1 MEDIGNPTLKEV
13 VEQDNPRKEW
23 LVGYV
28 GEKLNPKDGNVTVE
42 MIVGSMLEEFP
53 EFLMVVAE
61 ENWILG
67 YKQAIADVEEGEN
80 LIREEM
86 TNRISKKKKRKKKEK
101 KN

>member
-13 VEQDNPRKEW
+13 VEQDNPMKEW

-28 GEKLNPKDGNVTVE
+28 GEKLNPEDGNVTVE

-80 LIREEM
+80 LIQEEM
-86 TNRISKKKKRKKKEK
+86 NKRNSKKKPKKKGK
-101 KN
+101 KK

>member
-13 VEQDNPRKEW
+13 VEQENPMKEW

-42 MIVGSMLEEFP
+42 MIVTAMTKEFP
-53 EFLMVVAE
+53 EFLMAVAE

-67 YKQAIADVEEGEN
+67 YKQAIADVEEGES

-86 TNRISKKKKRKKKEK
+86 TNRISKNKKRKKKEK
-101 KN
+101 KS

>member
-1 MEDIGNPTLKEV
+1 
-13 VEQDNPRKEW
+13 
-23 LVGYV
+23 
-28 GEKLNPKDGNVTVE
+28 

-101 KN
+101 KNWAQEKT